1 MSLSLVHHSCYTVP
15 FPPRH
20 RFPIG
25 KFAALKAHLDRGPFA
40 DRFRHVVPEPA
51 DAALLERAHTTG
63 YVADV
68 LACRLDPTAIR
79 RIGVPVTPPVVMRA
93 TASVGGTVAAVE
105 AALDRG
111 IASNTAGGSH
121 HAHAGFG
128 AGFCVFNDVAVAA
141 CHAHATGR
149 AGRVVII
156 DLDVHQGDGTARILE
171 DQPWAVTFSMHG
183 ARNFPVRKARSTIDI
198 ELPDGTGDAAYLDQL
213 EDALPGLLDAPRP
226 DLVIYLAGV
235 DPHRDNRL
243 GRLALTDRGLAAREH
258 LVLDRCLARGIP
270 VATVLGG
277 GYDEDV
283 EALARRHA
291 LAIET
296 AVRLAEAYR
305 L

>member
-1 MSLSLVHHSCYTVP
+1 MLFY
-15 FPPRH
+15 FGAPPYPH
-20 RFPIG
+20 
-25 KFAALKAHLDRGPFA
+25 
-40 DRFRHVVPEPA
+40 
-51 DAALLERAHTTG
+51 
-63 YVADV
+63 
-68 LACRLDPTAIR
+68 R
-79 RIGVPVTPPVVMRA
+79 RIPHR
-93 TASVGGTVAAVE
+93 
-105 AALDRG
+105 
-111 IASNTAGGSH
+111 
-121 HAHAGFG
+121 
-128 AGFCVFNDVAVAA
+128 
-141 CHAHATGR
+141 
-149 AGRVVII
+149 RVQ
-156 DLDVHQGDGTARILE
+156 LDV
-171 DQPWAVTFSMHG
+171 P
-183 ARNFPVRKARSTIDI
+183 
-198 ELPDGTGDAAYLDQL
+198 YLDQL

-235 DPHRDNRL
+235 DPHRDDRL

>member
-51 DAALLERAHTTG
+51 DAALLECAHTPD

-68 LACRLDPTAIR
+68 LGCRLDQTAIR

-93 TASVGGTVAAVE
+93 TAAVGGTVAAVD
-105 AALDRG
+105 AALARG

-141 CHAHATGR
+141 CHAHTTGQ

-171 DQPWAVTFSMHG
+171 EQPWAVTFSMHG
-183 ARNFPVRKARSTIDI
+183 ARNFPIRKARSTIDI
-198 ELPDGTGDAAYLDQL
+198 ELPDGTGDTTYLDQL

-235 DPHRDNRL
+235 DPHQDDRL